1 MDCERERIAPSIFQL
16 LLFLWNAD
24 IVLTPPFWMPLV
36 VLKVLTFVFA
46 RIAGEIVL
54 GYRPSYREYTRTSKL
69 GEGTFISTG
78 EVPA

>member
-46 RIAGEIVL
+46 RIVGEIVL